1 MRRSVI
7 AIFIDGASS
16 RLRSFIRER
25 EFDNK
30 LAFYFLQLSKGRLNF
45 IPFDSKE
52 GLKKASFA
60 VISDEKSEK
69 KNKKW
74 LKLASCFASKFNVLA
89 TVAHT
94 CEHRCEF
101 KIKLVKITQSQY
113 PLAIEV
119 VLETEDIFVTETLD
133 SLFYEIG

>member
-1 MRRSVI
+1 MRRYVI

-74 LKLASCFASKFNVLA
+74 LKLASCFAS
-89 TVAHT
+89 
-94 CEHRCEF
+94 
-101 KIKLVKITQSQY
+101 
-113 PLAIEV
+113 
-119 VLETEDIFVTETLD
+119 
-133 SLFYEIG
+133 